1 MSVFDWSTTASSN
14 GNSDSSINFQEGQAP
29 STVNDS
35 ARALMSRIA
44 FWRNWAGSAM
54 TQGGASNAYTITSGE
69 SLSAYVNGMRFAWQP
84 NADSTGAVT
93 LNVDAIG
100 AKKVYMPDG
109 TQAGSADLD
118 ADSIYDVIY
127 DDDLDS
133 SAGGFKIAGF
143 PDASAIDGNLS
154 DIQALSDP
162 GADRG
167 LFWDDSASKI
177 AYFSAGTGLQ
187 FNGAALE
194 VGANLQ
200 VYNANDLTAAEI
212 QQLQNINSVTVSN
225 AQWGY
230 LGATGGTIWT
240 SANDGAG
247 SGLDADT
254 LDGLQ
259 GTDYIL
265 TDGTRDFSGA
275 VTISVNGAT
284 AASGAADDLIVRN
297 ESSGSGT
304 GISIIGN
311 AFGTIYFGS
320 SADND
325 AGRIIYDFSTNDIL
339 VRAAGVQRLQWDQ
352 SETEW
357 IFGGTVTGAVTASGE
372 TTGTLTSA
380 SANKS
385 IQMTGDITLNGS
397 VFSGGTMI
405 VLYAGSSSRTI
416 TQGSGILLRLD
427 GTATTGSRTLAAYG
441 VAVIFFIAS
450 SQAVVAGGGVS

>member
-133 SAGGFKIAGF
+133 AAGGFKIAGF
-143 PDASAIDGNLS
+143 PDASAIAGNLS

-187 FNGAALE
+187 FSGTQLD
-194 VGANLQ
+194 VGATLQ
-200 VYNANDLTAAEI
+200 VYNANALTAAEI
-212 QQLQNINSVTVSN
+212 QQVQNINTVTITN

-230 LGATGGTIWT
+230 LGATGGSIWT

-259 GTDYIL
+259 GTD
-265 TDGTRDFSGA
+265 
-275 VTISVNGAT
+275 
-284 AASGAADDLIVRN
+284 
-297 ESSGSGT
+297 
-304 GISIIGN
+304 
-311 AFGTIYFGS
+311 
-320 SADND
+320 
-325 AGRIIYDFSTNDIL
+325 
-339 VRAAGVQRLQWDQ
+339 
-352 SETEW
+352 
-357 IFGGTVTGAVTASGE
+357 
-372 TTGTLTSA
+372 
-380 SANKS
+380 
-385 IQMTGDITLNGS
+385 
-397 VFSGGTMI
+397 
-405 VLYAGSSSRTI
+405 
-416 TQGSGILLRLD
+416 
-427 GTATTGSRTLAAYG
+427 
-441 VAVIFFIAS
+441 
-450 SQAVVAGGGVS
+450 